1 MPRKNN
7 IIDTRRSPIISP
19 ASRQMSLVG
28 RLMQEVGSTAPRKM
42 GAKPSSP
49 IVREHRSPKAVE
61 LYSDWLTYSSYGFI
75 SFYNLIHFGRKMKNL
90 FLFDVDPDLLFS
102 FLCQSV
108 VCKDPKQVPGMNF
121 INLSFLKFA
130 SVLFKTCIVRTW
142 YMLGLR
148 NYSLCA
154 PLNFGRFN
162 KIFVD
167 IFRKKSIVGE
177 GDKGIRIWEIQS
189 F

>member
-1 MPRKNN
+1 
-7 IIDTRRSPIISP
+7 
-19 ASRQMSLVG
+19 
-28 RLMQEVGSTAPRKM
+28 MQEVGSTAPRKM

-130 SVLFKTCIVRTW
+130 QVLFKTCIVRTW

-167 IFRKKSIVGE
+167 IFRKKSIVGV